1 MLEGC
6 KGCSDVAICCSEV
19 RLLVDPLLAGAL
31 SGCTKSELVQPA
43 FAVVEMGGNGS
54 VGCFC
59 DVAGGYVEW

>member
-1 MLEGC
+1 MFEGC
-6 KGCSDVAICCSEV
+6 KGCSDVAICFSEL
-19 RLLVDPLLAGAL
+19 RLLVYPLLAVAL
-31 SGCTKSELVQPA
+31 SGCTKSEFVQPA